1 MSLYMA
7 LDSIGMSINDLDMS
21 FLNYIVQMELPI
33 WVIDILNSYNDI
45 PIYEIGIP

>member
-7 LDSIGMSINDLDMS
+7 LDSIGMSINDLDMP

-33 WVIDILNSYNDI
+33 CVIDILNSYNDI
-45 PIYEIGIP
+45 TIYVIGIP